1 MGGSYFTNPIIFLIQ
16 VLFGAYILV
25 VMLRFL
31 LQWFRADFY
40 NPISQFI
47 VKVTTPILHPLRR
60 VIPPI
65 GKADTSSIVLMWLL
79 KTVELTLTLLLI
91 RGELNPLGALIWS
104 LPALISLLLN
114 VFIFAIL
121 IQVILSWVNPGAY
134 NPAAALLYSLTE
146 PILRPARR
154 LLPPI
159 GGLDL
164 SPMLVMIG
172 LYLLQMLLLPP
183 ILMITGSPFH

>member
-1 MGGSYFTNPIIFLIQ
+1 MGSAYLTNPLVFLVQ

-25 VMLRFL
+25 VLLRFL

-47 VKVTTPILHPLRR
+47 VKVTTPVLHPLRR
-60 VIPPI
+60 IIPGVGGI
-65 GKADTSSIVLMWLL
+65 DFSSIVLMWAL
-79 KTVELTLTLLLI
+79 KTVELTLTLLI
-91 RGELNPLGALIWS
+91 ASGSFHPLGALLWS
-104 LPALISLLLN
+104 IPALIALLIN
-114 VFIFAIL
+114 IFIFAIL
-121 IQVILSWVNPGAY
+121 IQVIISWVNPGAY
-134 NPAAALLYSLTE
+134 NPATSLLYSLTE
-146 PILRPARR
+146 PLLRPARR
-154 LLPPI
+154 LIPPI

-183 ILMITGSPFH
+183 LLMLTGSPFH

>member
-1 MGGSYFTNPIIFLIQ
+1 MGSSYFTNPVVFLIQ

-31 LQWFRADFY
+31 LQLVKADFY

-47 VKVTTPILHPLRR
+47 VKVTSPVLIYLRR
-60 VIPPI
+60 VIPGLGGI
-65 GKADTSSIVLMWLL
+65 DLSSLFFMWIL
-79 KTVELTLTLLLI
+79 KVIEL
-91 RGELNPLGALIWS
+91 ALI
-104 LPALISLLLN
+104 ISLAGLPISLMLFAWAIPELVKLAFN
-114 VFIFAIL
+114 VFIFSIL

-134 NPAAALLYSLTE
+134 NPATALISSLTE
-146 PILRPARR
+146 PVLRPARKII
-154 LLPPI
+154 PPI

-164 SPMLVMIG
+164 SPMATMIG

-183 ILMITGSPFH
+183 ILHLTDSPFR

>member
-1 MGGSYFTNPIIFLIQ
+1 MGSAYLTNPLIFLVQ

-25 VMLRFL
+25 VLLRFL

-47 VKVTTPILHPLRR
+47 VKVTTPVLHPLRR
-60 VIPPI
+60 IIPGVGGI
-65 GKADTSSIVLMWLL
+65 DFSSIVLLWLL
-79 KTVELTLTLLLI
+79 KTVELTLTLLMAS
-91 RGELNPLGALIWS
+91 GSFNPLGALLWS
-104 LPALISLLLN
+104 IPALIALVIN

-121 IQVILSWVNPGAY
+121 IQVIISWVNPGAY
-134 NPAAALLYSLTE
+134 NPATSLLYSLTE
-146 PILRPARR
+146 PLLRPARR
-154 LLPPI
+154 LIPPI

-164 SPMLVMIG
+164 SPMAAMIG

-183 ILMITGSPFH
+183 LIMLTGSPFR

>member
-1 MGGSYFTNPIIFLIQ
+1 MGSAYLTNPLIFLVQ

-25 VMLRFL
+25 VLLRFL

-47 VKVTTPILHPLRR
+47 VKVTTPVLHPLRR
-60 VIPPI
+60 IVPGVGGI
-65 GKADTSSIVLMWLL
+65 DFSSIVLLWLL
-79 KTVELTLTLLLI
+79 KTAELTLTLLMAS
-91 RGELNPLGALIWS
+91 GNFHPLGALLWS
-104 LPALISLLLN
+104 IPALIALLIN

-121 IQVILSWVNPGAY
+121 IQVVISWVNPGAY
-134 NPAAALLYSLTE
+134 NPATSLLYSLTE
-146 PILRPARR
+146 PLLRPARR
-154 LLPPI
+154 LIPPI

-164 SPMLVMIG
+164 SPMAAMIG

-183 ILMITGSPFH
+183 LIMLTGSPFR

>member
-1 MGGSYFTNPIIFLIQ
+1 MGNTYLTNPLVFLIQ
-16 VLFGAYILV
+16 VLFDAYILV

-40 NPISQFI
+40 NPLSQFI
-47 VKVTTPILHPLRR
+47 VKVTTPVLHPLRR
-60 VIPPI
+60 IIPGI
-65 GKADTSSIVLMWLL
+65 KGIDFASILLMWAL
-79 KTVELTLTLLLI
+79 KSVELTLMLLVVS
-91 RGELNPLGALIWS
+91 GELNPLGPLLWAI
-104 LPALISLLLN
+104 PALIGLLIN

-121 IQVILSWVNPGAY
+121 IQVILSWVNPGSY

-146 PILRPARR
+146 PLLRPARR
-154 LLPPI
+154 LIPPI

-172 LYLLQMLLLPP
+172 LYLLEMLLLPP
-183 ILMITGSPFH
+183 LQMLTGSPFH